1 MYTMSTMNKIIIGI
15 VGPIA
20 SGKGLLVDHLKE
32 IGFHAYSL
40 SDEVR
45 KEARTRNLSISREV
59 LQNLGDELREK
70 FGSQVLAERAL
81 FSAIGEEKNLVFD
94 SIRNPGEIFFLKN
107 LSDIKII
114 GVDAPPEIRA
124 KWYLQRAKDRGE
136 DVPDLDHFFKAS
148 LRDSGFHEN
157 ASGQQVDKCMQL
169 ADIKLLNAGTKDD
182 ILKGLD
188 RYLENELRFDTEIHR
203 RYKEK

>member
-1 MYTMSTMNKIIIGI
+1 MYTMSIMNKIVIGL

-20 SGKGLLVDHLKE
+20 SGKGVLIDHLKE
-32 IGFHAYSL
+32 FGFDIYSL

-45 KEARTRNLSISREV
+45 KEAKTRNLSLTREV
-59 LQNLGDELREK
+59 LQNLGDELRER
-70 FGSQVLAERAL
+70 FGDQVLAERAL
-81 FSAIGEEKNLVFD
+81 FSAMGVEKNLVFD
-94 SIRNPGEIFFLKN
+94 SIRNPGEIFYLRN
-107 LSDIKII
+107 LTDIKIV

-169 ADIKLLNAGTKDD
+169 ADVKLLNTGTKDD

-188 RYLENELRFDTEIHR
+188 RYLETEFRFDTEIHR
-203 RYKEK
+203 RFKEK